1 MKGTKAQIFNLNRAR
16 KSVDQNLRL
25 ISGILLPMSI
35 ELSIS
40 SLMILYFCGPIYFFN
55 LIFSLIAYLVVTKRL
70 SKDRKKIIQKTY
82 NTEKKLN
89 FLLTESLSNY
99 YNVKAFNSDRFE
111 MSKYT
116 KLALTNLDT
125 NYESMVH
132 LAKINMYQKFII
144 AYGVSSNLLL
154 GVLGVW
160 NGVMS
165 PGDLVFLNLLMT
177 QTFLPLFNLGN
188 VYRGWHESFVEINEL
203 MKLLSEKNKVEE
215 SKNAV
220 DFNYKEGRIEIK
232 NLHFSYEHNI
242 EIIKNLNVTIEKGEV
257 CLITGPSGIGKST
270 FVNLLFRLF
279 EPNKGDIL
287 IDGQNIKDLKFSYRD
302 IFSLCSQNHI
312 FFNDSIVNNL
322 RMANINKYY
331 NEKKEKEEHIL
342 TNKKIGTFV
351 AKNENTEEEIINLT
365 KELNLYNTI
374 MDFDEGFDY
383 NIGDGGNRLS
393 GGERQRLNLIRT
405 FLKDSQVYIFDEPTN
420 FLDSF
425 NKRKLIDKMKRM
437 KEMGKTIIIIS
448 HNPEFDD
455 LTDKVICFGENGS
468 YEYGSNQEL
477 LSKDTKYKKLRN
489 ALKKKIQNN

>member
-25 ISGILLPMSI
+25 IGGILLPMSI

-55 LIFSLIAYLVVTKRL
+55 LILSLTAYLVVTKRL
-70 SKDRKKIIQKTY
+70 SQHRKKIIQKTY

-99 YNVKAFNSDRFE
+99 YNVKIFNSDRFE

-116 KLALTNLDT
+116 QLALTNLDT
-125 NYESMVH
+125 NYQSMVH
-132 LAKINMYQKFII
+132 LAKINMSQKLII

-188 VYRGWHESFVEINEL
+188 IYRGWHESFVEINEL

-215 SKNAV
+215 SKNAK
-220 DFNYKEGRIEIK
+220 DLIYKEGKIDIK
-232 NLHFSYEHNI
+232 NLHFSYDQNM
-242 EIIKNLNVTIEKGEV
+242 EIIHNLNISIGKGEV
-257 CLITGPSGIGKST
+257 LLITGPSGIGKST

-287 IDGQNIKDLKFSYRD
+287 IDNQNIKDLKFSYRD

-312 FFNDSIVNNL
+312 FFNDSIINNL
-322 RMANINKYY
+322 RMANIDQYY
-331 NEKKEKEEHIL
+331 EEQEEKEDHIL
-342 TNKKIGTFV
+342 TNEKIGTFIPRN
-351 AKNENTEEEIINLT
+351 KTIEEEIISLS
-365 KELNLYNTI
+365 KELNLYDTI
-374 MDFDEGFDY
+374 MDFEEGFNY
-383 NIGDGGNRLS
+383 NIGENGNRLS
-393 GGERQRLNLIRT
+393 GGERQRLNLMRT
-405 FLKDSQVYIFDEPTN
+405 FLKKSEIYIFDEPTN
-420 FLDSF
+420 FLDSI
-425 NKRKLIDKMKRM
+425 NKRKLVDKMKKM
-437 KEMGKTIIIIS
+437 KENGKTIIIIS

-455 LTDKVICFGENGS
+455 LTDKVICFSEGGH
-468 YEYGSNQEL
+468 YEYGSNEEL
-477 LSKDTKYKKLRN
+477 LSRDTKYKKLRN
-489 ALKKKIQNN
+489 ALKKKNIN